1 MSIVFASQFASHI
14 KRAEI
19 DPIHANRGARSFH
32 QLSLGDWQLP
42 VLNQPK
48 AQLQSD
54 PLINRLQ
61 SIRKGTWGCSAKVPH
76 TPKYYYNFHRI
87 RWQHEPN
94 GQESC
99 WGTLMLQSTPYTTL
113 PCVPG
118 ADVSLL
124 STASLQTS
132 NGMRLSHVLK
142 FPKRNPST
150 WKYRV
155 QTDTAILRRLT
166 WPHVWFTKSPP
177 ADEHDEGVSM
187 HTPKTRDSCLPTLL
201 SSHRQNNLGE
211 NTNL

>member
-1 MSIVFASQFASHI
+1 MEIGTSAVKLFPGIPVALDSQTTTGCLLARTF
-14 KRAEI
+14 
-19 DPIHANRGARSFH
+19 GRSFYPS
-32 QLSLGDWQLP
+32 QR
-42 VLNQPK
+42 PK
-48 AQLQSD
+48 PRIPKKITLM
-54 PLINRLQ
+54 RLLLR
-61 SIRKGTWGCSAKVPH
+61 SRGCSAKVPH